1 VTKQLF
7 GCNHPT
13 YGLGLI
19 FHKQHDFLT
28 LFKLFIHPATCCIL
42 MFPFTSAPPLT
53 VCSFSTPS
61 ASVPREI
68 PILGRYGLLWP
79 VCQRLCAAPVS
90 RGSGYP

>member
-1 VTKQLF
+1 
-7 GCNHPT
+7 
-13 YGLGLI
+13 
-19 FHKQHDFLT
+19 
-28 LFKLFIHPATCCIL
+28 

-61 ASVPREI
+61 TSVPREI

-79 VCQRLCAAPVS
+79 VCRRLCAAPVS